1 MLENVSKI
9 INERIL
15 HEESS
20 NEFKELISESFDEN
34 FELIDRRQ
42 NNMFDLFSE
51 DTTVDLDKINNG
63 FTSEDPFDDN
73 YKVELNSDLTDDDL
87 TDLESE
93 KAYDDNY
100 SSAYDHDLET
110 NNLLDKEVAYSDNQR
125 TPVDISG
132 YSAESAGLFN
142 ENYYAE
148 DEMGKGFQGQSEGS
162 KDLKGFEE
170 CGDPTGT
177 DGNAYKVKMFFES
190 DEVPDGEQI
199 ETKSDQDGGPTI
211 DQYDKAADNGQETI
225 EQPDN
230 ITEMLFE
237 ADGDDSISTEQL
249 LAEPGDASP
258 DQGGS
263 AMFFESEDE
272 DKKDDDEKKEDDSDD
287 EIESAE
293 DDEIKDVEDDES
305 EDDSDDDK
313 EKTKKEKK
321 EECGCD
327 DDEECE
333 HCKDDDKKED
343 KKEEAKSFFFD

>member
-93 KAYDDNY
+93 KAYDDNF

-148 DEMGKGFQGQSEGS
+148 CDENKS
-162 KDLKGFEE
+162 KLD
-170 CGDPTGT
+170 
-177 DGNAYKVKMFFES
+177 MFFEGNELPTPDGEKLDANGNNDTTQS
-190 DEVPDGEQI
+190 MSMFFEDEIPDGEQI

-211 DQYDKAADNGQETI
+211 DQYDKAADDGKETI

-237 ADGDDSISTEQL
+237 NDDDTLDECNTKFDDSM
-249 LAEPGDASP
+249 P
-258 DQGGS
+258 
-263 AMFFESEDE
+263 MYFESKDEEDE
-272 DKKDDDEKKEDDSDD
+272 DDDEV
-287 EIESAE
+287 ESGD

-333 HCKDDDKKED
+333 HCKDDDKKDKKD